1 MVGIVL
7 VSLLCAGEIVLR
19 LNQARQYE
27 GSRTLVTGKLAHVRA
42 KLETELNSTLFLTA
56 GLVAYV
62 SSHEGGLTE
71 AHANALLSALYANG
85 RNIRNIGIAPDNRL
99 RWIQPLQGNRK
110 ALGLY
115 YPNQPD
121 QWPSVRRAIEGRQT
135 VVAGPVLLLQGGQG
149 LIARTPVFLAD
160 GSYWGLLS
168 LVVDWDKLKTAVG
181 LAPVI
186 DGMQLAI
193 RGRDGTGAAGS
204 VFFGDGEVFA
214 DNPVTTL
221 LTLPGGEWL
230 LAATPVDGWQSGDGA
245 RQRLIY
251 ILVALLISA
260 LVLSALRDAAD
271 RESLNSDLEH
281 RVMARTRALQASN
294 DQLTN
299 TLETLKKA
307 QDQLVR
313 SEKLAALG
321 GLVAGVAHELNT
333 PLGNGMLAATA
344 LTRRTRALRE
354 QQAIRRS
361 EWIAALDD
369 LEQAS
374 GIIQHSLERASEL
387 VTSFRRVAAD
397 RSTEHRRRFRLNTSI
412 HDLAVTLR
420 PTLAQAG
427 LTLRSSVPPNIELDG
442 YPGLVDQML
451 MNLVQNAV
459 AHAYP
464 DGRSGIIHIDAHSE
478 GNDLILEVS
487 DDGIGIPPDNLSR
500 IFDPFF
506 TTRLGRGG
514 AGLGLNIIYNIV
526 TGPLGG
532 EISVLS
538 SCGQGT
544 RFTISMPL
552 VAPAESVGINV

>member
-1 MVGIVL
+1 MVGVVL
-7 VSLLCAGEIVLR
+7 VSLLCTGEIVLR

-27 GSRTLVTGKLAHVRA
+27 SARTLVTSKLAHVRA
-42 KLETELNSTLFLTA
+42 KLETELNSTLFLTS

-62 SSHEGGLTE
+62 SAQEGGLTE

-99 RWIQPLQGNRK
+99 RWIHPLQDNRK

-115 YPNQPD
+115 YPSQPD
-121 QWPSVRRAIEGRQT
+121 QWPSVRRAIETRQT
-135 VVAGPVLLLQGGQG
+135 VVAGPVSLVQGGQG
-149 LIARTPVFLAD
+149 LVARTPVFLAD

-168 LVVDWDKLKTAVG
+168 LVVDWNKLKTAIG
-181 LAPVI
+181 LAPVMEGI
-186 DGMQLAI
+186 QIAI
-193 RGRDGTGAAGS
+193 RGRDGTGASGP
-204 VFFGDGEVFA
+204 VFFGDDDVFA
-214 DNPVTTL
+214 DDPVTTP

-230 LAATPVDGWQSGDGA
+230 LAATPLEGWRSADAA

-251 ILVALLISA
+251 ILVSLLISA

-271 RESLNSDLEH
+271 RESLNGDLEK
-281 RVMARTRALQASN
+281 RVLARTQALQASN
-294 DQLTN
+294 DQLTD

-333 PLGNGMLAATA
+333 PLGNSMLAATA

-354 QQAIRRS
+354 QQTIRRS
-361 EWIAALDD
+361 EWLAALDD
-369 LEQAS
+369 LAQAS
-374 GIIQHSLERASEL
+374 DIIQHSLERASEL
-387 VTSFRRVAAD
+387 VTSFRQVAAD

-412 HDLAVTLR
+412 HDLAVTLQ

-427 LTLRSSVPPNIELDG
+427 LKLRSSVPLHIELDG

-459 AHAYP
+459 AHGYP
-464 DGRSGIIHIDAHSE
+464 DGRAGIIQIEAHRDDE
-478 GNDLILEVS
+478 NVVLQVS
-487 DDGIGIPPDNLSR
+487 DDGDGIAPENLSR

-506 TTRLGRGG
+506 TTRLGRSG

-532 EISVLS
+532 EISVQS
-538 SCGQGT
+538 VRGQGT
-544 RFTISMPL
+544 RFTIRMPL
-552 VAPAESVGINV
+552 IAPADPIGVNA